1 MVCLC
6 CRQKRLN
13 PFEGLRKQQYKAAA
27 KEADAAARPARPAA
41 AHATESPASTDAGRE
56 PAQQAAGPVP
66 PSTAEPAGMQPAAAR
81 PKEDNLRQAAATLV
95 SRYLSSCV
103 PRIKTLNMSCWTC
116 TAAFVGHF
124 DFTDLAVLLASS

>member
-1 MVCLC
+1 M
-6 CRQKRLN
+6 
-13 PFEGLRKQQYKAAA
+13 QQYKAAA

-66 PSTAEPAGMQPAAAR
+66 PSTTGMQPAAAR

-103 PRIKTLNMSCWTC
+103 PQKKTLNMSCWTC
-116 TAAFVGHF
+116 TAAFDGHF